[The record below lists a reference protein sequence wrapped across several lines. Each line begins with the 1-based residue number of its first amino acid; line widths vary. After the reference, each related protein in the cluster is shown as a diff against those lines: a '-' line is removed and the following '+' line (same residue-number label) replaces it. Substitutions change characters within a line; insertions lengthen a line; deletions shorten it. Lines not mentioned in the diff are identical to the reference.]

1 MPTTIKLKNSVT
13 TTSVPS
19 SLVQGEVAIN
29 ITDKKVWVGNA
40 ATTPI
45 QIAGAGTTGNA
56 AGSNTQVQ
64 YNSSGSFAGDADF
77 TFNGTTVTMA
87 NDASISGLTVGKGAG
102 AISTNTVLGASALAA
117 NTTGASNTAMG
128 ESALAANTTASNN
141 TAVGYQAG
149 VANTTGRITAV
160 GHRVLYGNTTG
171 TGNTGVGGNDG
182 SVGSA
187 LLSNTTGGNNTAVG
201 IGALLSNVTAS
212 DSTAVGYTA
221 GYNNTTGL
229 NTFIGRNAGFANTT
243 GKVTAVGAYALNSN
257 TTGAG
262 NVGLG
267 GNDGTIQ
274 AALQATTTGSYNTA
288 VGTGS
293 LASNTTAS
301 NNTAVGYQSLYTNST
316 GAENT
321 AVGYFAL
328 KTSTTGSQTA
338 VGSYA
343 MQKSTTGIS
352 NTAVGHVTLFE
363 NTTGSYNTALGQE
376 ALRNNTTASNNTAV
390 GYQAGYAVTTG
401 AENTAVGRTA
411 LQNATTGSGNTV
423 IGEGSGNAITTGGK
437 NTIVGR
443 YSGNAGGLD
452 IRTANNWIVLSDG
465 DGNARLYWDG
475 TNSRW
480 RAPSGQFQ
488 IQYAYDTTSGS
499 AANVIVGSDG
509 AMFRSTSALK
519 YKTDVRDLENIDIN
533 KFRPVR
539 YKSKSKIDDPTKD
552 HIGIIADE
560 VDAAGIKE
568 LVTYGIDG
576 EVEGFQYERLT
587 VVLLKAVQE
596 LTAEVTSLKAQ
607 LNK

>member
-1 MPTTIKLKNSVT
+1 MATTIKLKNSVT

-87 NDASISGLTVGKGAG
+87 NDASISGLTVGKGGGSNAFAT
-102 AISTNTVLGASALAA
+102 AIGNGALAA
-117 NTTGASNTAMG
+117 SNSGSVLAVGYQTLASNTTGDDITAIGSYRTLYTNTTGSYLVAVG
-128 ESALAANTTASNN
+128 RQALQANTTASFN
-141 TAVGYQAG
+141 TA
-149 VANTTGRITAV
+149 I
-160 GHRVLYGNTTG
+160 GHK
-171 TGNTGVGGNDG
+171 
-182 SVGSA
+182 SS
-187 LLSNTTGGNNTAVG
+187 
-201 IGALLSNVTAS
+201 
-212 DSTAVGYTA
+212 
-221 GYNNTTGL
+221 
-229 NTFIGRNAGFANTT
+229 F
-243 GKVTAVGAYALNSN
+243 SN
-257 TTGAG
+257 TTGANNSSLG
-262 NVGLG
+262 YHSLYSNTTGSTNVGLG
-267 GNDGTIQ
+267 Q
-274 AALQATTTGSYNTA
+274 EALY
-288 VGTGS
+288 
-293 LASNTTAS
+293 SNTTAS
-301 NNTAVGYQSLYTNST
+301 NNTAVGFQAGYSNTTGDEMTAVGVQALYANTTGQYNTAVGLNALRANTTGNYNTAVGDGALRFNTTSNTVTAVGYQAGYNST
-316 GAENT
+316 GA
-321 AVGYFAL
+321 
-328 KTSTTGSQTA
+328 
-338 VGSYA
+338 
-343 MQKSTTGIS
+343 
-352 NTAVGHVTLFE
+352 
-363 NTTGSYNTALGQE
+363 
-376 ALRNNTTASNNTAV
+376 NNTFIGT
-390 GYQAGYAVTTG
+390 QAGYAVTTG
-401 AENTAVGRTA
+401 AK
-411 LQNATTGSGNTV
+411 NTV
-423 IGEGSGNAITTGGK
+423 L
-437 NTIVGR
+437 GR
-443 YSGNAGGLD
+443 YDGNQGGLD
-452 IRTANNWIVLSDG
+452 IRTANNWIVLSEG

-596 LTAEVTSLKAQ
+596 LTAKVEALEAQ